1 MAYDGRGHTPTLQIM
16 LNNHQISKK
25 DLHVLPQ
32 ACSTASMFY
41 RKHVLP
47 QAVSQFVSTGFT
59 WFTTSW

>member
-32 ACSTASMFY
+32 ACSTASGIPICLYGIYLIHYIMIE
-41 RKHVLP
+41 RNSHDL
-47 QAVSQFVSTGFT
+47 
-59 WFTTSW
+59 